1 MKKILFMINSMGFGG
16 AEKVTLDMINNL
28 SPKKYDITL
37 LTLSNNGDYE
47 HLLAE
52 HIHKKSLVTAKN
64 KFLRR
69 VLKYL
74 FLFVIPP
81 KVTYNLFIKKGYDVE
96 IASLEGFPTK
106 LIAEGKSNAKKYAW
120 VHINLIKSGNSVKN
134 YRSEAHA
141 LECYKRFDKI
151 FCVSSG
157 VRESFISK
165 YGMADKTFVQFN
177 VLDEKQVLD
186 CSLEAVKL
194 PTFNQGLK
202 LISVGRLAEQKGFD
216 RLIKVLGKLAKENKE
231 FHLTLVGD
239 GPEREKLTSLALEN
253 GISDRVSFLGFQAN
267 PHKFVI
273 HHDLFVCS
281 SHTEGFS
288 TVATEAIILKLPVIS
303 TDCTG
308 MEDLLENGKYG
319 MVVENSEEG
328 LYQGL
333 KQIFDSPSILEELKA
348 VAKVRSSYFTMDKRI
363 KEIEAILDT

>member
-1 MKKILFMINSMGFGG
+1 MGFGG

-28 SPKKYDITL
+28 PAQKYDITL

-47 HLLAE
+47 HLLAP

-69 VLKYL
+69 VLQYL

-81 KVTYNLFIKKGYDVE
+81 KFTFNLFVKNNYDVE

-106 LIAEGKSNAKKYAW
+106 LIAEGKSGAKKYAW
-120 VHINLIKSGNSVKN
+120 VHTDLITYSSSIKN
-134 YRSEAHA
+134 YRGEAHA

-177 VLDEKQVLD
+177 VLDEKQVLES
-186 CSLEAVKL
+186 SLKTAEL
-194 PTFNQGLK
+194 PAFNQGLK

-216 RLIKVLGKLAKENKE
+216 RLIRVLGKLAKENKQ

-239 GPEREKLTSLALEN
+239 GVEKEKLIALALEN
-253 GISDRVSFLGFQAN
+253 GIADRVSFLGFQAN

-281 SHTEGFS
+281 SYTEGFS
-288 TVATEAIILKLPVIS
+288 TVATEAIILKKPIIS

-308 MEDLLENGKYG
+308 MDDLLGNGKYG

-333 KQIFDSPSILEELKA
+333 KQIFEAPSLLNELQNLA
-348 VAKVRSSYFTMDKRI
+348 NVRSSYFTMDKRI
-363 KEIEAILDT
+363 KEIETILDT